1 MLVAGDADGREN
13 LLPLFGVA
21 VHGGGS
27 HVFFDDG
34 GAVAAGFAKEFLREF
49 GHLTFATL
57 IAPAFFD
64 IDPGGGELAL
74 LHALEEFKC
83 GGWVRGEN
91 GSQIAFQSRTG
102 FRQQFIDERR
112 GAGGGEFP
120 QQGHSGGGEFG
131 GLVAGEQ
138 VFHHRLDGSPFP
150 RRKQRQHGEALIEW
164 RFGVGDDGVYLR
176 LQRSDFIGGIFV
188 TFRQTGKALEQC
200 WLPPEE
206 LAGLFLQKGERS
218 LHIVSFSISKCAR
231 GEAAHGVAAVFGE
244 GAEETFA
251 EKTEDVPHLLAGD

>member
-34 GAVAAGFAKEFLREF
+34 SAVAAGFAEKFLREF
-49 GHLTFATL
+49 SHLTFATL

-64 IDPGGGELAL
+64 IDPGSGELAL
-74 LHALEEFKC
+74 FHALEEFKC

-91 GSQIAFQSRTG
+91 RSQVALQSGSG
-102 FRQQFIDERR
+102 FWQEFIDQRR
-112 GAGGGEFP
+112 GAGGGEFL
-120 QQGHSGGGEFG
+120 QQGHSSGGEFG

-150 RRKQRQHGEALIEW
+150 RGKQRQHGEALIKW
-164 RFGVGDDGVYLR
+164 RFRVGDDGVDLR
-176 LQRSDFIGGIFV
+176 LQRSDFPDGVFM
-188 TFRQTGKALEQC
+188 TFRQSGKALKQG

-206 LAGLFLQKGERS
+206 LAGLFLQKG
-218 LHIVSFSISKCAR
+218 
-231 GEAAHGVAAVFGE
+231 
-244 GAEETFA
+244 
-251 EKTEDVPHLLAGD
+251 